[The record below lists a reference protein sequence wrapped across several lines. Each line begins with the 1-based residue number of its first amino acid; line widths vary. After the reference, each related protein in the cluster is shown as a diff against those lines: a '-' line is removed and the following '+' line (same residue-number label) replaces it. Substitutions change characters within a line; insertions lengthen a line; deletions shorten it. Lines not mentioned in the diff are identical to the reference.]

1 MLNNAGTS
9 HGDIARKSLR
19 SEQHWQHASPRERTE
34 KERRM
39 AIAKLPK
46 PSIEDPHNHIHGGLG
61 GVMATFQSSFHP
73 VFWLHH
79 NNIDRFYQKYT
90 QMHPDS
96 LEEFRAKQAK
106 LKSQGDH
113 EVAAGYPE
121 GPYGTYHGGG
131 GPFKTATG
139 KDFHADHCFDP
150 SELGYEFDSLPEPPP
165 EGGLNMQ
172 EMPTFAVFPSID
184 INQMEKSMNLHV
196 FVSRSSDD
204 DFKPP
209 TRIEDFE
216 SCPQYAGYGAIFG
229 LFPPGGCT
237 ACKASKPFDVS
248 VDITG
253 ALRRNKLRKAET
265 ALVVV
270 VESAADGI
278 LQPLAETPVPSP
290 MISGPTFENIVDPTD
305 ISAGAVTS
313 NVSDV
318 EALQK
323 YLVAMG
329 YKSTEVVDGA
339 VGDKT
344 VEAIKAL
351 QTAAG
356 LTVDGVVGP
365 ITKAKIVSPQVF
377 QKRDHSPFYCP
388 LGIEHCLWQQWDCI
402 CSNSRFAV

>member
-1 MLNNAGTS
+1 MGSAAQGLGARGLAVPSEARIRSMLNNAGTS

-19 SEQHWQHASPRERTE
+19 SEQHWQHASTRERSKE
-34 KERRM
+34 ERRR

-113 EVAAGYPE
+113 LVAAGYPD

-209 TRIEDFE
+209 MAIEDFE
-216 SCPQYAGYGAIFG
+216 SCPQYAGYGTIFG

-237 ACKASKPFDVS
+237 ACKTRKPFDVS

-270 VESAADGI
+270 VQSAAEGI

-290 MISGPTFENIVDPTD
+290 MIRGPFFENIVDPTD
-305 ISAGAVTS
+305 ISAETVTS

-351 QTAAG
+351 QAAAG

-365 ITKAKIVSPQVF
+365 ITKAKIVSPQV
-377 QKRDHSPFYCP
+377 QSLLLSTWY
-388 LGIEHCLWQQWDCI
+388 
-402 CSNSRFAV
+402 